1 MTRIALTDVERADL
15 ELRHGSDL
23 AAIRWAYQVL
33 STDNPDPSDSLVAK
47 ALTHRCG
54 PAPTW
59 PDDTVLAEA
68 SPGMV
73 LAGLATVALCSGT
86 VGALIGGAIT
96 WAVTR

>member
-1 MTRIALTDVERADL
+1 MTGIPLTDDEQTYLDFLHSGDARNWAC
-15 ELRHGSDL
+15 RIL
-23 AAIRWAYQVL
+23 ATPD
-33 STDNPDPSDSLVAK
+33 STPDDTVVAK
-47 ALTHRCG
+47 ALTHRCR